1 MNMLLILA
9 QFRWI
14 KKLII
19 RFLGG
24 IKISTISLLFAGFL
38 LVIYLPRMNHYL
50 DSDGP
55 RNSEEHIRN
64 FKRFNKLTINFLGNI
79 RVGIISLML
88 VEILI
93 YMVNC
98 KPRVDWYSESD
109 AHVRKTDGY
118 IIIFD
123 DCLFEFADGIYS
135 RQLGLLVLSQVVVF
149 DQLKF

>member
-24 IKISTISLLFAGFL
+24 IKISIILLLFAGFL
-38 LVIYLPRMNHYL
+38 LVIYLPRMNHY
-50 DSDGP
+50 SDLEGP
-55 RNSEEHIRN
+55 RNSDRHIR
-64 FKRFNKLTINFLGNI
+64 KLTINFLGNI
-79 RVGIISLML
+79 RVGIIALVF
-88 VEILI
+88 VEILLF
-93 YMVNC
+93 MVKC
-98 KPRVDWYSESD
+98 EPRVDWYSESD